1 MSSVPSQ
8 DKEKSLVLDKNTLD
22 KSNNNIKTSINRY
35 SIKNTNNNIN
45 TTITQTREV
54 NKDKNIITNKILYSL
69 TESDINKNPLNI
81 PKGEQADFNRNLNGE
96 IKLNKDRQEKTV
108 VCWNCQSLL
117 LVKEGWQIVE
127 CSECNKLNRIAP
139 SNDIN
144 QTRNIDVGRSYG
156 NLNIKGDAPFMY
168 GIVVCPMCE
177 TENKFSKYDTNV
189 NCYKCGY
196 TIFLKNSPFNNGI
209 SDISRSYDFTPRNY
223 PNYGYI
229 NPPPYNPNVIQ
240 VRGIFPMPPIVPLY
254 NNDYTLLKILELLKK
269 KPKKTYIPYPMY
281 PQFRYDDEP
290 KQIRYVPIN
299 EKKEPKNEDFKITI
313 RKKPKNNKIKW
324 NKNEFKIKNNDAFE
338 RVFFTKLK

>member
-1 MSSVPSQ
+1 MSSVPNL
-8 DKEKSLVLDKNTLD
+8 EKKKSIVLDKDTQD
-22 KSNNNIKTSINRY
+22 KSNNNINRL
-35 SIKNTNNNIN
+35 SIKNTTNNNIN
-45 TTITQTREV
+45 TSISQTREV
-54 NKDKNIITNKILYSL
+54 NKDNNIITNKILYSY
-69 TESDINKNPLNI
+69 TESDINQNPLNI
-81 PKGEQADFNRNLNGE
+81 KKGEETDFNLNLNGE

-117 LVKEGWQIVE
+117 LVKEGWEIVE

-139 SNDIN
+139 FYNSIN

-156 NLNIKGDAPFMY
+156 NLNIKGDVPFMY

-177 TENKFSKYDTNV
+177 TENKFSKYDTSV

-209 SDISRSYDFTPRNY
+209 RDISRSYDFSQRNY

-240 VRGIFPMPPIVPLY
+240 VRGIFPMPPIMPYY

-269 KPKKTYIPYPMY
+269 RPKKTYFPYPMFPRY
-281 PQFRYDDEP
+281 RYDDEP
-290 KQIRYVPIN
+290 KQQIRYIPIN
-299 EKKEPKNEDFKITI
+299 EKKEPKIEDFKITI
-313 RKKPKNNKIKW
+313 RKKPKYKS
-324 NKNEFKIKNNDAFE
+324 EFKTRNKAFE
-338 RVFFTKLK
+338 KVFYTKLK